1 MREEIND
8 WVIQSEADL
17 RKAKVLLDAK
27 EFDGVAFNSHQSVEK
42 ILKALY
48 MKRNKRGKAGH
59 SIIYIAKELQ
69 VPADIF
75 SDIKEISPEYLI
87 SRYPDIV
94 GVAPVDYYD
103 KKMVLKYIKIAEGV
117 LEWAKKQISK

>member
-27 EFDGVAFNSHQSVEK
+27 EFDGVAFNSHQAVEK